1 MADEENNEPKKRGG
15 LLKIIGFALGGIL
28 LIGAGVGAGY
38 VLFGSQAPS
47 PSEEIE
53 DIIEQKM
60 AEAEAEK
67 MAEEEALLDNANK
80 VAKEKPLIETFVTT
94 YFEFPGTFTT
104 NLKNSRKFLQLGLG
118 VSTQYDESVMGN
130 VEAHQLALR
139 SEILN
144 VMSEFSEEDIQGKS
158 GREALGRALAEG
170 INEKL
175 MKLEDFGGIEEVH
188 FTSFVLQ

>member
-15 LLKIIGFALGGIL
+15 LIKIIGFALGGIL
-28 LIGAGVGAGY
+28 LIGAGIGAGY

-53 DIIEQKM
+53 DIIEKKM

-67 MAEEEALLDNANK
+67 LAEEEEFLDGANK

-104 NLKNSRKFLQLGLG
+104 NLRNSRKFLQLGLG

-144 VMSEFSEEDIQGKS
+144 VMSEFSEEDIQGKA
-158 GREALGRALAEG
+158 GREALGRALADG
-170 INEKL
+170 INQKL
-175 MKLEDFGGIEEVH
+175 LMLEDFGGIEEVH